1 MEEHLLDNKDAFTFI
16 EEYFSVLFKERKL
29 EKLNDYLHQE
39 YWDDDIGA
47 SGIDHIENGKQ
58 YLTQLFERKPKV
70 GVIVKSAMICD
81 NVITAYLEWYNDV
94 TEMKSLWLKGIGLF
108 VMDSGKIR
116 KRHTFIYQKNE

>member
-1 MEEHLLDNKDAFTFI
+1 M
-16 EEYFSVLFKERKL
+16 

-39 YWDDDIGA
+39 YWDDDIGV

-58 YLTQLFERKPKV
+58 YLTRLFEQKPEV

-81 NVITAYLEWYNDV
+81 NVITAYLEWYNDI

-116 KRHTFIYQKNE
+116 KRHTFIYLKNE